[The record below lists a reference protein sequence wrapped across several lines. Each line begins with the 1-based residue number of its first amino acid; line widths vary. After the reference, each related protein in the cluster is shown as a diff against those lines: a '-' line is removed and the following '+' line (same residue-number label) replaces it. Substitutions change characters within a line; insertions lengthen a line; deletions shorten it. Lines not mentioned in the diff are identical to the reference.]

1 MTDQQII
8 NLFFEELIEEICKEE
23 NSSSFDYIDDKTKAW
38 VIERRMRYLIRA
50 IIRDYKDKLDVPW

>member
-23 NSSSFDYIDDKTKAW
+23 NSSSFDRDWETGGPA
-38 VIERRMRYLIRA
+38 RIRT
-50 IIRDYKDKLDVPW
+50 